1 MYAVVDLLG
10 KQVVVE
16 EGKTVLVDRLPHEE
30 GTSFSID
37 SVLLVSDN
45 GQVQIGAPTL
55 SGTSVQAKVVKHTKG
70 DKILVF
76 KKKRRKG
83 YRKMQG
89 HRQYQT
95 LVSIEKIKA

>member
-1 MYAVVDLLG
+1 MYAIVDLSG

-30 GTSFSID
+30 GASFSID
-37 SVLLVSDN
+37 SVLLVSN
-45 GQVQIGAPTL
+45 EGSVQVGAPTVAG
-55 SGTSVQAKVVKHTKG
+55 SSVDARILKHTKG
-70 DKILVF
+70 DKVLVF

-89 HRQYQT
+89 HRQYLSIVT
-95 LVSIEKIKA
+95 IEKIKA